1 VNRTLETA
9 LGWRWSTWL
18 LDYGPI
24 SLILLVGAVSIA
36 SGHLKTW
43 SILLWLALAAEA
55 ALLVVRNR
63 APVAV
68 LIAIMVIV
76 VALGYG
82 PVVALP
88 TMLAVLTVALL
99 RDRRTAIIAGGLA
112 AVGLLAAEPVHGVTL
127 TLAVVLSRLVV
138 VGLAVAV
145 GLYIRARADYV
156 VGLRDRAARLEREHQ
171 LLALQA
177 AGEERVR
184 IARELHD
191 VVAHNVSLM
200 VVQAQALQATGSDPD
215 QQAALGRLAAIGRD
229 ALSEMHRMLG
239 VLRLE
244 GDGAER
250 APQPGVVELPKLIA
264 RTSEAGVE
272 PRFAVEGKRRVLPP
286 AVDLSAYRIVQEA
299 LTNVIRHAHANH
311 VDVTLA
317 YLPHEL
323 LVTVIDDGY
332 GPPPSET
339 HGGQPPSEIHGGQ
352 PPSETNGG
360 QPNEGHGL
368 VGMRERVALFG
379 GRLEAGAPADG
390 RGYRVCASL
399 PTR

>member
-1 VNRTLETA
+1 
-9 LGWRWSTWL
+9 
-18 LDYGPI
+18 
-24 SLILLVGAVSIA
+24 LLVEVG
-36 SGHLKTW
+36 
-43 SILLWLALAAEA
+43 
-55 ALLVVRNR
+55 ALLARNR

-68 LIAIMVIV
+68 LVLILGLALAIDY
-76 VALGYG
+76 APL
-82 PVVALP
+82 VALP
-88 TMLAVLTVALL
+88 TMLALFTVALY
-99 RDRRTAIIAGGLA
+99 RDRVMVLA
-112 AVGLLAAEPVHGVTL
+112 AGAAAAVALVVADRVHGTSLSLRGV
-127 TLAVVLSRLVV
+127 LAQVVV

-156 VGLRDRAARLEREHQ
+156 AGLQERAERLEREHE

-200 VVQAQALQATGSDPD
+200 VVQAQALQATSGDRD
-215 QQAALGRLAAIGRD
+215 QQASLGRLAAIGRE

-244 GDGAER
+244 GDGADR
-250 APQPGVVELPKLIA
+250 APQPGVDELPKLIA

-272 PRFAVEGKRRVLPP
+272 PRFAIEGTRRVLPP

-299 LTNVIRHAHANH
+299 LTNVIRHGHADH

-317 YLPHEL
+317 YLPDEL
-323 LVTVIDDGY
+323 LVTVIDDGR
-332 GPPPSET
+332 GPPPADSG
-339 HGGQPPSEIHGGQ
+339 GGQRG
-352 PPSETNGG
+352 
-360 QPNEGHGL
+360 EGHGL

-379 GRLEAGAPADG
+379 GRFEAGARTDG
-390 RGYRVCASL
+390 RGYRICASL
-399 PTR
+399 PAH

>member
-1 VNRTLETA
+1 VNRPLEIA

-18 LDYGPI
+18 LDYGPV
-24 SLILLVGAVSIA
+24 SLILLVGAISITT
-36 SGHLKTW
+36 GHLKTW
-43 SILLWLALAAEA
+43 PVLLWLALAAET

-68 LIAIMVIV
+68 LAAIMAIAI
-76 VALGYG
+76 AFGYG
-82 PVVALP
+82 PIVVLP
-88 TMLAVLTVALL
+88 TMLALLTVALL
-99 RDRRTAIIAGGLA
+99 RDRRTVVIAAGLS
-112 AVGLLAAEPVHGVTL
+112 AVALIAAELVHGERPTL
-127 TLAVVLSRLVV
+127 TQVLSRLII

-156 VGLRDRAARLEREHQ
+156 LGLHDRAARLEREQQ
-171 LLALQA
+171 LMALQA

-200 VVQAQALQATGSDPD
+200 VVQAQALQATGSDPK
-215 QQAALGRLAAIGRD
+215 QQAALGRLAGIGRE

-244 GDGAER
+244 GDGVER
-250 APQPGVVELPKLIA
+250 APQPGVVELPRLVA
-264 RTSEAGVE
+264 RTSETGVE
-272 PRFAVEGKRRVLPP
+272 PRFAVEGQRRALPP

-317 YLPHEL
+317 YRPHEL
-323 LVTVIDDGY
+323 LVTVVDDGY
-332 GPPPSET
+332 GP
-339 HGGQPPSEIHGGQ
+339 QARDA
-352 PPSETNGG
+352 NGG
-360 QPNEGHGL
+360 QRKEGHGL
-368 VGMRERVALFG
+368 AGMRERVALFG
-379 GRLEAGAPADG
+379 GRLEAGARPDG
-390 RGYRVCASL
+390 RGYRICASL
-399 PTR
+399 PTG